1 MNSGTQWKKI
11 HFIALARA
19 LSLLGTELT
28 LFTLVFREKDF
39 GPATVAAI
47 FIVGAVPAIAL
58 SPLTGWMSDR
68 FSTKSIIPAFALVGA
83 AAVALQVQRVDTWI
97 VLTLLAVSTSC
108 GLAVANAWGKV
119 IRDLASESD
128 YSRAFGV
135 VQTYFG
141 LAMLSGPF
149 LAGLFVSRT
158 GFELTFVIDAVLT
171 GLIALVPFLARVNFV
186 PKKTAGSERLK
197 ISGGFELLF
206 RDKFLRSITTLVF
219 AMLFCVGVVN
229 VGDVFLLT
237 EQLNAD
243 ALIYGLVGGGFAL
256 GTVLASVAIARL
268 QLSQR
273 AQFML
278 LGFGFG
284 TISLSGVLV
293 GLAPNY
299 WFVLGVWFL
308 AGLGNAMVNSYGVGI
323 MTKRIPMEL
332 QGRTFAAFSG
342 ITSVAAISSHA
353 IAGLALGVIDVRT
366 LFITAG
372 VLAMVFC
379 AVLFPKIVKS
389 GMAT

>member
-39 GPATVAAI
+39 GPASVAAI

-58 SPLTGWMSDR
+58 SPLTGWMADR

-83 AAVALQVQRVDTWI
+83 SAVALQFQRMDSWI

-128 YSRAFGV
+128 YGQAFGV

-141 LAMLSGPF
+141 LAMLAGPF
-149 LAGLFVSRT
+149 LAGILVSQT
-158 GFELTFVIDAVLT
+158 GYGLTFVIDALLT
-171 GLIALVPFLARVNFV
+171 GFVALVPFIARVNFV
-186 PKKTAGSERLK
+186 PEKAGGPEKLK
-197 ISGGFELLF
+197 IAGGFQLLF
-206 RDKFLRSITTLVF
+206 TDRFLRSITTLVF

-237 EQLNAD
+237 DQLKAD

-256 GTVLASVAIARL
+256 GTVLASVVVAKL
-268 QLSQR
+268 KFSEKVQYS
-273 AQFML
+273 L
-278 LGFGFG
+278 LGCGFG
-284 TISLSGVLV
+284 TISIAGVLV

-299 WFVLGVWFL
+299 WFVLGVWFF

-323 MTKRIPMEL
+323 MTKRIPMQL

-342 ITSVAAISSHA
+342 VTSVAAISSHA
-353 IAGLALGVIDVRT
+353 IAGFALEVIDVRT
-366 LFITAG
+366 LFISAG
-372 VLAMVFC
+372 ILAMLCF
-379 AVLFPKIVKS
+379 ALLFPNLIKA
-389 GMAT
+389 GMGS